1 MNTMSPS
8 ADAVDD
14 LLDARSE
21 VRRLRKLVLQQRI
34 ALKQAKESLAGA
46 LERVETCFD
55 ELEQRQGRLPFGD
68 DAGSAPLTAGQ
79 ADAARPSNGSAKLT
93 VGKGAPKHAAAA
105 AGRAGQSS
113 WKETR

>member
-1 MNTMSPS
+1 MNTMSHS

-55 ELEQRQGRLPFGD
+55 ELEQRQGRLPFPEAD
-68 DAGSAPLTAGQ
+68 DQAEAPAP
-79 ADAARPSNGSAKLT
+79 AERPSNGRKAKR
-93 VGKGAPKHAAAA
+93 AAM
-105 AGRAGQSS
+105 AGTSS

>member
-1 MNTMSPS
+1 MNTMSHS

-55 ELEQRQGRLPFGD
+55 ELEQRQGRLPFL
-68 DAGSAPLTAGQ
+68 DA
-79 ADAARPSNGSAKLT
+79 DEAAAGSAKLT